1 MENQDRKMGD
11 IKGERGEIKK
21 KATKGNER
29 LTIMIFKKVG
39 KVRAFKVSPRFLLWA
54 LLFFLFYIVGT
65 ILMTNA
71 YFDAYRTNRVQSKT
85 ITTLTSELAKTKKD
99 LERSKQHIALLDEYI
114 GEDKELTPEPMSG
127 VDYTESSFPKSV
139 DIDDLKAAR
148 DGSTLHVSFKIFNK
162 QTNEGPIGGYIFVL
176 ASVKDS
182 EKSEV
187 WIYPSTLIKDGVPV
201 DYRKGTRFFIQ
212 RFRTVTGTYT
222 LNKVIDGPL
231 MLQILVFDRN
241 GRLTLRKVIEV

>member
-1 MENQDRKMGD
+1 MENQDGKMGA
-11 IKGERGEIKK
+11 IKGEKGKIR
-21 KATKGNER
+21 KAAKADER

-39 KVRAFKVSPRFLLWA
+39 KVRAFNVSPRLLLGS

-71 YFDAYRTNRVQSKT
+71 YFDAYRTNRVGSKT
-85 ITTLTSELAKTKKD
+85 IDTLTSELAKTKKD

-139 DIDDLKAAR
+139 DINDLKATR
-148 DGSTLHVSFKIFNK
+148 DGSTLHVSFRIFNK
-162 QTNEGPIGGYIFVL
+162 QTDEEPIGGYIFVL

-187 WIYPSTLIKDGVPV
+187 WIYPNTPIKDGVPV

-212 RFRTVTGTYT
+212 RFRTIAGTYT

-231 MLQILVFDRN
+231 ILQLLVFDRN
-241 GRLTLRKVIEV
+241 GILILRKMIEA